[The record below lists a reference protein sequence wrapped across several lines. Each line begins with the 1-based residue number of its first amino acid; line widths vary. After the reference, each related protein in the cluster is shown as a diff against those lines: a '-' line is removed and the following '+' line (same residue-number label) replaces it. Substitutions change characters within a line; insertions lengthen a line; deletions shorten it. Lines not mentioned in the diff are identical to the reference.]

1 MDNRVQ
7 GRVLRQLSPLQS
19 VFAVIRCWQ
28 SKKAVKR
35 EMLWNDVKFT
45 LRQLIKTPGFTL
57 TAVLTLALGIGVNA
71 AMFSVIDQVL
81 LRPLSYPN
89 AGRLVQMGNVPQNG
103 TGFGA
108 VSIPDIKDWQ
118 ARAHSFQG
126 IGFYETQPVTLQG
139 ANEAH
144 VTVQVMS
151 STNLFDLLGVRPLMG
166 RDFLPGDAR
175 EGGSH
180 VLVLSHTVWEKYLHS
195 DPGIVGR
202 TVKIN
207 NDPYTVIGVLPEGMA
222 FPARTDEAVYAPV
235 NMDDKGLQARDSSA
249 LLPFGL
255 LRAGVSI
262 EQARN
267 ELNSIHEQL
276 LREYPKEETKDSIR
290 VVDYR
295 ESLTEGAR
303 PALLALNGAIIAVW
317 LIACA
322 NVAGL
327 MLTRTNGRRR
337 EIAIRGALGAGR
349 QRIMRQFLTESLLLA
364 FGGAAVGLGVAS
376 VALRLLKHYLE
387 NAVFNGDHIHINAAV
402 CAFLLLAS
410 CLSALL
416 FGLLPAWMAANVP
429 AQEGLREGTAASGT
443 SRRQAHLRDGI
454 VVAEITLTLALLIAA
469 GLMMRT
475 LITLRQTEKGFVAEH
490 VVTGMLFMPTHGAWW
505 NIPDPAKAPNLVN
518 VFYQPVI
525 DRLTHTPGI
534 TAVGF
539 TTVRPLLPGWNF
551 VDGIVVNG
559 RPRPNKGDEPNAHA
573 SGVNDGYFKVF
584 GVRLLKGRFFSSQD
598 TPDSPIAAVV
608 NESFVKQIFPNEDPL
623 GKQIEVADAPGPRHW
638 ATIVG
643 VAGDVHQHTLGEPP
657 APEIDL
663 NLMQM
668 NPRDDMYPILSSFM
682 NIAVRTSLS
691 PAVAEKA
698 IRSAVQQISPDIAMQ
713 NVKSMEEVVD
723 DSMGDQTLAARLL
736 GIFGLAALGIAAA
749 GIYGLLSY
757 SVSQRTRE
765 FGVRL
770 ALGSPQSK
778 VLWLVLRHA
787 LILLAVGV
795 AGGIAIAVAAS
806 SVMRAFIYGFHG
818 YDIFTVFA
826 VAAIL
831 ALCGLAASY
840 IPARRAAAV
849 NPIEAL
855 RAE

>member
-1 MDNRVQ
+1 M
-7 GRVLRQLSPLQS
+7 
-19 VFAVIRCWQ
+19 F
-28 SKKAVKR
+28 
-35 EMLWNDVKFT
+35 WNDAKYA
-45 LRQLIKTPGFTL
+45 LRQLIKTPGFSL

-81 LRPLSYPN
+81 LRPLPYPN
-89 AGRLVQMGNVPQNG
+89 ASRLVQMGAVQANG

-108 VSIPDIKDWQ
+108 ISILDIRDWQ

-144 VTVQVMS
+144 VTIQIMS
-151 STNLFDLLGVRPLMG
+151 STNLFDLLGVHPQMG
-166 RDFLPGDAR
+166 RSFIPGDSK
-175 EGGSH
+175 EGANH
-180 VLVLSHTVWEKYLHS
+180 VLILSNAVWKKYLHS
-195 DPGIVGR
+195 DPNIVGQ
-202 TVKIN
+202 TVKVN
-207 NDPYTVIGVLPEGMA
+207 TDPYTVIGVLPDGIS
-222 FPARTDEAVYAPV
+222 FPGKADEALYAPV
-235 NMDDKGLQARDSSA
+235 NMDDKGLQERDSSA
-249 LLPFGL
+249 LMPLGL

-262 EQARN
+262 EQARS
-267 ELNSIHEQL
+267 ELNSIHQQL
-276 LREYPKEETKDSIR
+276 LKEYPKEESKDNIR
-290 VVDYR
+290 IVDYR
-295 ESLTEGAR
+295 ESLTESVK

-327 MLTRTNGRRR
+327 MLTRTNSRRR

-349 QRIMRQFLTESLLLA
+349 QRLMQQFLTESLLLA
-364 FGGAAVGLGVAS
+364 LGGAAVGLGVAF

-387 NAVFNGDHIHINAAV
+387 NAVFNGDRIHIDAPV
-402 CAFLLLAS
+402 CVFLLLAS
-410 CLSALL
+410 CISALL
-416 FGLLPAWMAANVP
+416 FGLVPAWIATKVP
-429 AQEGLREGTAASGT
+429 AQEGLREGAAATGT
-443 SRRQAHLRDGI
+443 SRRQAQLRDAI
-454 VVAEITLTLALLIAA
+454 VVAEITLTLTLLIAA

-475 LITLRQTEKGFVAEH
+475 LITLHQTEKGFVAEH

-505 NIPDPAKAPNLVN
+505 NVQDPEKAANLVQ

-525 DRLTHTPGI
+525 ERLAHTPGI

-539 TTVRPLLPGWNF
+539 TTVRPLEPGWNF
-551 VDGIVVNG
+551 VDGIVING
-559 RPRPNKGDEPNAHA
+559 RPKPNKGDEPNAHV
-573 SGVNDGYFKVF
+573 SGVNDGYFKVL
-584 GVRLLKGRFFSSQD
+584 GVRLLKGRFFDGQD
-598 TPDSPIAAVV
+598 TPNSPIVAVV

-623 GKQIEVADAPGPRHW
+623 GKQIEVADASGPRHW

-657 APEIDL
+657 LPEIDL

-668 NPRDDMYPILSSFM
+668 NPRDDLYPILSSFM
-682 NIAVRTSLS
+682 NIAVRTNLP
-691 PAVAEKA
+691 PAAAEKA
-698 IRSAVQQISPDIAMQ
+698 IRGAVQEISPDIAVQ
-713 NVKSMEEVVD
+713 GVKSMDEVVD
-723 DSMGDQTLAARLL
+723 DSMGSQTLAARLL
-736 GIFGLAALGIAAA
+736 GMFGLAALVIAIA

-757 SVSQRTRE
+757 SVGQRTRE

-778 VLWLVLRHA
+778 VIWLVLRHA
-787 LILLAVGV
+787 VILLAVGV
-795 AGGIAIAVAAS
+795 AAGIAVAVAAS

-826 VAAIL
+826 VAAML
-831 ALCGLAASY
+831 AVCGLAASY

-855 RAE
+855 RTE

>member
-1 MDNRVQ
+1 M
-7 GRVLRQLSPLQS
+7 
-19 VFAVIRCWQ
+19 F
-28 SKKAVKR
+28 
-35 EMLWNDVKFT
+35 WNDIQYA

-57 TAVLTLALGIGVNA
+57 TAVFTLALGIGVNA
-71 AMFSVIDQVL
+71 AMFSVIDQVF

-89 AGRLVQMGNVPQNG
+89 AGRLVRMGGTPQNG
-103 TGFGA
+103 TDFNT
-108 VSIPDIKDWQ
+108 VSIPDIRDWQ

-126 IGFYETQPVTLQG
+126 IGFFGMQPVTFGGTDG
-139 ANEAH
+139 AH
-144 VTVQVMS
+144 LTSQIMS
-151 STNLFDLLGVRPLMG
+151 STNLFDLVGVRPQMG
-166 RDFLPGDAR
+166 RGFVPGDSK
-175 EGGSH
+175 EGTSRVLIISH
-180 VLVLSHTVWEKYLHS
+180 DVWKKYLHG
-195 DPGIVGR
+195 DPDVIGR
-202 TVKIN
+202 TVKVN
-207 NDPYTVIGVLPEGMA
+207 TDPYAVIGVLPEGIG
-222 FPARTDEAVYAPV
+222 FPGNVDEAIYAPV
-235 NMDDKGLQARDSSA
+235 IMDDKGLQARDSSA
-249 LLPFGL
+249 LMPFGL
-255 LRAGVSI
+255 LRPGVSV

-276 LREYPKEETKDSIR
+276 LKEYPKEESKDHIR

-295 ESLTEGAR
+295 ESLTESAR

-364 FGGAAVGLGVAS
+364 LGGAAVGLGVAAA
-376 VALRLLKHYLE
+376 ALRLLKHYLE
-387 NAVFNGDHIHINAAV
+387 NAVFNGDRIHIDAAV
-402 CAFLLLAS
+402 CVFLLLAS
-410 CLSALL
+410 CVSALL
-416 FGLLPAWMAANVP
+416 FGLVPAWMASNVP
-429 AQEGLREGTAASGT
+429 AQEGLREGAVATGT
-443 SRRQAHLRDGI
+443 SKRQAHLRDSI

-475 LITLRQTEKGFVAEH
+475 ILTLRQTEKGFVAEH
-490 VVTGMLFMPTHGAWW
+490 VATAMLFMPTHGAWW
-505 NIPDPAKAPNLVN
+505 NVQDPEKAANLVQ
-518 VFYQPVI
+518 VFYQPLI
-525 DRLTHTPGI
+525 DRLLHTPGI

-539 TTVRPLLPGWNF
+539 TTVRPLQPGWNF
-551 VDGIVVNG
+551 IDGVVING
-559 RPRPNKGDEPNAHA
+559 RPKPNKGDEPSAHV

-584 GVRLLKGRFFSSQD
+584 GVRLLKGRFFDAQD
-598 TPDSPIAAVV
+598 TPDSPITAVV
-608 NESFVKQIFPNEDPL
+608 NESFAKQIFPGEDPL

-643 VAGDVHQHTLGEPP
+643 VAGDVHHHTLGEPP
-657 APEIDL
+657 SPELDL

-668 NPRDDMYPILSSFM
+668 NPHDDMYPILSSFM
-682 NIAVRTSLS
+682 NVAVRTSL
-691 PAVAEKA
+691 PPTVAEKTIHSA
-698 IRSAVQQISPDIAMQ
+698 IQAIAPDIAMQ
-713 NVKSMEEVVD
+713 GFKSMDEVVD
-723 DSMGDQTLAARLL
+723 DSMGSQTLAARLL
-736 GIFGLAALGIAAA
+736 GIFGFAALAIAVA

-787 LILLAVGV
+787 LILLGIGV
-795 AGGIAIAVAAS
+795 AGGIAIAVAAG

-855 RAE
+855 RTE